1 MAVAVRTSTL
11 SKTKSAASRAPS
23 LQSVRLMTAGVIAAL
38 VAIAA
43 VSGAWIPL
51 VVVGTLFLLGTSLLA
66 SGDEPLSLRQVA
78 SIGAIHLVAGLL
90 LAL

>member
-1 MAVAVRTSTL
+1 MAVAVRSSTL
-11 SKTKSAASRAPS
+11 SKTKSAAPRAASFQP
-23 LQSVRLMTAGVIAAL
+23 VRLLTGGVTAAL